1 MFKKIIV
8 ALIVLGVIAVA
19 VFFFVSSRK
28 GDENGITTVKLDR
41 GDIVDKALAIGRIE
55 PRNEIAVKSKISGI
69 VKKLFVEVGDRVKL
83 GSPLL
88 DIRPDPTPLEF
99 AEAKRSAEIAEVSH
113 ENALKNYE
121 RAKELL
127 DKKHIS
133 EKEYDDARKDY
144 DETRLRLKLAEE
156 KLSLIQDG
164 HATIADKNVSSVI
177 RSPISGTVL
186 EKMVNE
192 GDPVVPLTSFQAG
205 TELLILAEMTDL
217 IFKGT
222 VDEIDVGK
230 LHPGMTAKIKVGA
243 LPAEV
248 VEGVLER
255 ISPKAR
261 EEENTTVFDVE
272 IELTKRGEKM
282 LRAGYSAN
290 AELVINEKKDVLLA
304 PERLVHF
311 KGDTA
316 WVEIQDSLGEI
327 DTVYVETGLSDGLNV
342 EITAGLEE
350 GALLVERP
358 PREIE

>member
-99 AEAKRSAEIAEVSH
+99 TEAKRSAEIAEVSH

-217 IFKGT
+217 LFKGT

-243 LPAEV
+243 LPGEP

-272 IELTKRGEKM
+272 IEITKRGEEM

-304 PERLVHF
+304 PERLLHF

-316 WVEIQDSLGEI
+316 WVEVQDSLGEI

-342 EITAGLEE
+342 EITSGLEE

>member
-316 WVEIQDSLGEI
+316 WVEVQDSLGEI

>member
-99 AEAKRSAEIAEVSH
+99 TEAKRSVEIAEVSH

-133 EKEYDDARKDY
+133 EKEYDDAHKDY
-144 DETRLRLKLAEE
+144 EEARLRLKLAEE

-311 KGDTA
+311 KSDTA
-316 WVEIQDSLGEI
+316 WVEVQDSLGEF

>member
-88 DIRPDPTPLEF
+88 DISPDPTPLEF

-133 EKEYDDARKDY
+133 EKEYDDAHKDY
-144 DETRLRLKLAEE
+144 EEARLRLKLAEE

-304 PERLVHF
+304 PERLLHF
-311 KGDTA
+311 KSDTA
-316 WVEIQDSLGEI
+316 WVEVQDSLGEI

-342 EITAGLEE
+342 EITSGLEE

>member
-1 MFKKIIV
+1 MIKKIIV
-8 ALIVLGVIAVA
+8 AVVVMGVVAVA
-19 VFFFVSSRK
+19 IYFFVSSKR
-28 GDENGITTVKLDR
+28 GDKEDLTTVELNR

-55 PRNEIAVKSKISGI
+55 PKNEIAVKSKISGI
-69 VKKLFVEVGDRVKL
+69 VKKLFVEVGDRVKA
-83 GSPLL
+83 GEPLL
-88 DIRPDPTPLEF
+88 DISPDPTPLEF
-99 AEAKRSAEIAEVSH
+99 AEAKRAVELAQVAH
-113 ENALKNYE
+113 ENASKDYE
-121 RAKELL
+121 RSKELL

-133 EKEYDDARKDY
+133 EKDYDDARQDY
-144 DETRLRLKLAEE
+144 DETRLRLRLAEE
-156 KLSLIQDG
+156 KLSLVQDG
-164 HATIADKNVSSVI
+164 HATIADKNVSSMI
-177 RSPISGTVL
+177 RSPINGTVL
-186 EKMVNE
+186 EKMVDE

-230 LHPGMTAKIKVGA
+230 LHHGMTAKIKVGA
-243 LPAEV
+243 LPGEP
-248 VEGVLER
+248 VEGVLAR

-272 IELTKRGEKM
+272 IEITKRGEEM

-311 KGDTA
+311 KSDTA

-327 DTVYVETGLSDGLNV
+327 DTIYVETGLSDGLNV
-342 EITAGLEE
+342 EITSGLK
-350 GALLVERP
+350 GKP
-358 PREIE
+358 CS